1 MTARKFYQ
9 INQYI
14 RAEKVRVIDNEG
26 KQIGIMPAV
35 KAYQLAKNQE
45 LDLVEIV
52 PQAQPPVCKI
62 VDFKGFLYQEKKKR
76 LDGHKRKK
84 HTELKQIRIGLFI
97 EENDLERIIIK
108 ARNFFKNGNI
118 VKLTIFLAGRM
129 ATKKGL
135 GFELFEKIKDRLGGM
150 AKVTQ
155 EPQLKGKILEMTLKP
170 K

>member
-14 RAEKVRVIDNEG
+14 RAEKVRVIDKEG
-26 KQIGIMPAV
+26 KQIGVMPTT

-62 VDFKGFLYQEKKKR
+62 INFKGFLYQEKKKR
-76 LDGHKRKK
+76 LGGQKRKRQ
-84 HTELKQIRIGLFI
+84 TGLKQIRIGLFI
-97 EENDLERIIIK
+97 EENDLERIIKKASGFIK
-108 ARNFFKNGNI
+108 KGNI
-118 VKLTIFLAGRM
+118 VKFTIFLAGRM
-129 ATKKGL
+129 ATKKEL
-135 GFELFEKIKDRLGGM
+135 GFKLFEKIIDGLIEA
-150 AKVTQ
+150 AKVSR
-155 EPQLKGKILEMTLKP
+155 EPQLKGKILEMTLKH